1 MDGVVCVCVC
11 VCVTPVIEVLSNDEV
26 FEVVVNGPL
35 VVVQEGVGV
44 AQAVAGLSLHRP
56 VLQLSSQLQ
65 RLPEQQNTHTPHTP
79 SDTVTSEGLL
89 LTLALR
95 GLHRLSNKL
104 KFDSHSL
111 KSCNP
116 SSSSLITVLYE

>member
-79 SDTVTSEGLL
+79 SDTRDRQTVF
-89 LTLALR
+89 LAS
-95 GLHRLSNKL
+95 LS
-104 KFDSHSL
+104 FS
-111 KSCNP
+111 P
-116 SSSSLITVLYE
+116 SKAPGWR